1 MKETSEKIARLMGP
15 TLMVIAASVLF
26 NRKSLPDMAA
36 QISYDWSIVFL
47 SGLVLFV
54 AGLAIVTAHNVWER
68 GWQRLVTLLGWLAM
82 IGGAARVLYPKQL
95 AAVTP
100 FFVQSQFGVFL
111 AAYALLALGA
121 FLTLKGFRLLD

>member
-15 TLMVIAASVLF
+15 TLMLIAASVLF
-26 NRKSLPDMAA
+26 NRKSLPDLAA
-36 QISYDWSIVFL
+36 QIAGNWPIVFL

-54 AGLAIVTAHNVWER
+54 AGLAIVTRHNIWDR
-68 GWQRLVTLLGWLAM
+68 GWQMVVTILGWLAM
-82 IGGAARVLYPKQL
+82 IGGAARVLYPVQL
-95 AAVTP
+95 AALTP
-100 FFVQSQFGVFL
+100 SIVQSQFGLFL